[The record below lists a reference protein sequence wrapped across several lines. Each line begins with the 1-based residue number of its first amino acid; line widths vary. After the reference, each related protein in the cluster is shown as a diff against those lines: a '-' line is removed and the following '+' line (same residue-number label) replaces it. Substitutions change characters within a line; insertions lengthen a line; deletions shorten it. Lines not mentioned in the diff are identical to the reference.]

1 MIKELF
7 LKGDL
12 VAEIVL
18 YGHLKSECNLV
29 GKFAQGKGVVVQGAT
44 KPDILNLFNMEV
56 ES

>member
-29 GKFAQGKGVVVQGAT
+29 GKFAQGKGVVAQGAT
-44 KPDILNLFNMEV
+44 TPDILNLFNMEV